1 MRRITP
7 DVFIDADAVQE
18 KNNEIVPQ
26 QCAPIIIAEEKKEGF

>member
-7 DVFIDADAVQE
+7 DVFIDADAEQI

-26 QCAPIIIAEEKKEGF
+26 QCAPIIIAKEEEAN